1 MKIEFIGPALL
12 SVDGGID
19 YAAKVDD
26 QDITCYFSYETLE
39 DIDPDALMGEAL
51 ELFAHHQLKL
61 LSIAENKILK
71 GQLHAGRLEIY
82 SHDIG

>member
-39 DIDPDALMGEAL
+39 DVDPDALMGKL
-51 ELFAHHQLKL
+51 SSFLHTTNSNYSRLLK
-61 LSIAENKILK
+61 IK
-71 GQLHAGRLEIY
+71 Y
-82 SHDIG
+82 